1 MSLQERQEGRLRD
14 EVRRHRR
21 EAAGRAGSSR
31 RRDEARAL
39 AEYRRRLWRTGP
51 GVGVPTLARASQF
64 IGDVGLCLLFGC
76 EEIPLPKLEGCGP
89 PDFEWWEW
97 KDQLQERRR
106 AYLGRVVRR
115 KATLVALDLL
125 PAFLGLYYGGGGAE
139 IYDEEHHHGRLGEDA
154 WRIGEHLSR
163 HGPTPVDSLR
173 RALMPAGPAGTRRF
187 HRALDEMQEK
197 FKTVTVGRVRKHW
210 SVRVIGLLSDWAPPE
225 TLREAHTLAR
235 RPREARRRIL
245 GRAARAAGILAVREA
260 AGMFSWT
267 RAEVEEA
274 AALAAAAGSGLA
286 LRDGALRARGL
297 W

>member
-1 MSLQERQEGRLRD
+1 VGWVEWRRGSGGGDRQ
-14 EVRRHRR
+14 
-21 EAAGRAGSSR
+21 AAGRRAAGR
-31 RRDEARAL
+31 QRVRDEARAL

-51 GVGVPTLARASQF
+51 GARVPTLGRAARF
-64 IGDVGLCLLFGC
+64 IDEVGLCLLFGC

-125 PAFLGLYYGGGGAE
+125 PAFLALYYAGGGAE
-139 IYDEEHHHGRLGEDA
+139 VYDEEHHRGRLGDDA

-163 HGPTPVDSLR
+163 HGPTPVDALR

-225 TLREAHTLAR
+225 IVREAHALTR
-235 RPREARRRIL
+235 RPGEARRRIVE
-245 GRAARAAGILAVREA
+245 RAARTAGALGVREA
-260 AGMFSWT
+260 ARMFGWA
-267 RAEVEEA
+267 RDEAEEA
-274 AALAAAAGSGLA
+274 AALAAAGSGGLA
-286 LRDGALRARGL
+286 LRDGTLRARGL